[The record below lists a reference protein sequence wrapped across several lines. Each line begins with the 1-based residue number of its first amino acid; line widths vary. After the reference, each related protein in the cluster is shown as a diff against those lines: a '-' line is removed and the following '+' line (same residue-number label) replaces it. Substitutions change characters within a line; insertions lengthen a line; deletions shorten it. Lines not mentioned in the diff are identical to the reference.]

1 MLDAILL
8 ANSQEETRR
17 MRPTVCSFAAAAFA
31 ALVLTGCDADSPPA
45 RPGEDG
51 SEQSVDDSEARLIP
65 QTAGFDQVRAL
76 ALDPHSAELPDDS
89 LLAGQIR
96 RGFDIITNTPVHAP
110 RYSGNAM
117 TCANCHLNAGQRER
131 ALPLVGVAA
140 VFPVSRA
147 REGRLFSLEDRIR
160 GCFMRSMNG
169 TAPPYD
175 SEELLAVSAYIHW
188 LSRGQSLGESPPW
201 RGLNTIPEESRL
213 AIDRLDPVLGES
225 IFRQQCTMCHGV
237 DGQGVDIGGVKPG
250 PLWGDSSWNDGAGL
264 SRVYTLAGYLRYT
277 MPLTAPGTL
286 TDEQAQHVA
295 AYINA
300 QERPTYP
307 DKANDY
313 PAGAPVDAVYY
324 PRYDENP
331 VRARLLE
338 ASGVDR

>member
-1 MLDAILL
+1 MAAGMTRSRARSGPSTSAMRVVVRSIIACDASTAQTSKPRSASSTVLRPPAQPRSRTLVAPGSSYSSISRSSRWSGSRDANCSTTSGCSQQGRSAILSPAVCVDLSSVLLKGRNSVMLDAILL

-45 RPGEDG
+45 RPDEDG

-131 ALPLVGVAA
+131 ALPLVAVAA

-213 AIDRLDPVLGES
+213 AIDRLDPVL
-225 IFRQQCTMCHGV
+225 
-237 DGQGVDIGGVKPG
+237 
-250 PLWGDSSWNDGAGL
+250 
-264 SRVYTLAGYLRYT
+264 
-277 MPLTAPGTL
+277 
-286 TDEQAQHVA
+286 
-295 AYINA
+295 
-300 QERPTYP
+300 
-307 DKANDY
+307 
-313 PAGAPVDAVYY
+313 
-324 PRYDENP
+324 
-331 VRARLLE
+331 
-338 ASGVDR
+338 